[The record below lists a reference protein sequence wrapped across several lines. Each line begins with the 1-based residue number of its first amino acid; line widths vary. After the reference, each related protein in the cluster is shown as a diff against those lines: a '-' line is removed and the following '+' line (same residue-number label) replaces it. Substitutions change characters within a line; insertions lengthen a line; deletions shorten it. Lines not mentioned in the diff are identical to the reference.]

1 MLIFWL
7 TVQEVGF
14 FKLDNRLAVG
24 ERVLDPHPH
33 HDFGNFTDT
42 KISLKKVQSILYTMI
57 KKKNQLFLLAVANFL
72 GKFSWIS
79 TILSISIFYELLRK
93 KSKLR
98 QFTWLVAKEI
108 VSYFFAFVSIL
119 PLWTFFRIFCIF
131 RIPGFHEFIVKMMT
145 SWSLWVYQSDSR

>member
-42 KISLKKVQSILYTMI
+42 EISLKKVQSILYTMI
-57 KKKNQLFLLAVANFL
+57 KKKNQLFLLAVANFP
-72 GKFSWIS
+72 GKFS
-79 TILSISIFYELLRK
+79 
-93 KSKLR
+93 
-98 QFTWLVAKEI
+98 
-108 VSYFFAFVSIL
+108 
-119 PLWTFFRIFCIF
+119 
-131 RIPGFHEFIVKMMT
+131 
-145 SWSLWVYQSDSR
+145 